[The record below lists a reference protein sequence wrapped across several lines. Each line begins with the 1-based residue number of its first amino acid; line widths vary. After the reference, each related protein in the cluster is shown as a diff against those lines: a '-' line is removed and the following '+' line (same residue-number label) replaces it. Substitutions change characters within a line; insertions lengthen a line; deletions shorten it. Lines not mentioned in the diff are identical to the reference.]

1 MTIRIATEQDFEELI
16 RLQFELYQ
24 KWDKIDE
31 IDKVNKSRFYSDEH
45 KDNMLENIRADDKRI
60 FVSICN
66 HKIRGYIIAEIKE
79 REIFLDQVGNV
90 AQVYTAPN
98 HRKEGIGSK
107 LFERAIGWFKEK
119 NLKWVT
125 VSTHSSDG
133 EAIDFWQDKGFSEFN
148 KNFKMNI
155 R

>member
-31 IDKVNKSRFYSDEH
+31 TDKVNKSRFYSDEH
-45 KDNMLENIRADDKRI
+45 KANMLENIRADDKRI

-66 HKIRGYIIAEIKE
+66 AEIIGYIKAEIKE
-79 REIFLDQVGNV
+79 REIFLDKVGNV
-90 AQVYTAPN
+90 AEAYIVAKY
-98 HRKEGIGSK
+98 RKQGSATEMFK
-107 LFERAIGWFKEK
+107 RAMEWFKEK
-119 NLKWVT
+119 KLKWIT
-125 VSTHSSDG
+125 VSTHSLDK
-133 EAIDFWQDKGFSEFN
+133 EAIDFWRKKGFSEFN
-148 KNFKMNI
+148 KNFKMKL